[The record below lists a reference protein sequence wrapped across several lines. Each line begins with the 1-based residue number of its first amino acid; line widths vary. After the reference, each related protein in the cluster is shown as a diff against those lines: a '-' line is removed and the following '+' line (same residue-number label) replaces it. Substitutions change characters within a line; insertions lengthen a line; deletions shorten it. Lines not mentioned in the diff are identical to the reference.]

1 MTERLMVLP
10 RPVDSLHS
18 IVPLTPLLELDGEK
32 VRPKDPDVMIEVPT
46 NEFGIPQPREFL
58 AKMMGSLATD
68 HYWQGEYDV
77 HHMAWPGSAYRSIKG
92 RDDELLGAKYRGSA
106 ALKVRVRRQK
116 HNLFHHLSLPPT
128 PPSEEVMR
136 QWVFEQ
142 EQVYRLYDSIKL
154 GSMSAIDVSQD
165 IKEQLRHESYLRKL
179 ETMQDGELGLMPDKE
194 MLSVLTI
201 DEARRTLRALA
212 RVQGISN
219 AKPCKRAFFGNMA
232 A

>member
-1 MTERLMVLP
+1 
-10 RPVDSLHS
+10 
-18 IVPLTPLLELDGEK
+18 
-32 VRPKDPDVMIEVPT
+32 
-46 NEFGIPQPREFL
+46 
-58 AKMMGSLATD
+58 
-68 HYWQGEYDV
+68 
-77 HHMAWPGSAYRSIKG
+77 
-92 RDDELLGAKYRGSA
+92 
-106 ALKVRVRRQK
+106 
-116 HNLFHHLSLPPT
+116 
-128 PPSEEVMR
+128 MR